1 MVENWEPQFEVYVFM
16 QVIKRPG
23 RRYCATL
30 KRCVIEPSESISED
44 QESHTLGETLESVRL
59 LYAGRFAMSGCM
71 RLSTASQTFVLPLQ
85 PSPYVSWQIVS
96 GGGAEGL
103 ILDTAGNL
111 LSSRYRERVSQHEAG
126 HFLVSYLLGVLPRAY
141 TLSSLNAL
149 TKYGALNVQAGT
161 RFVDYD
167 FQEEVKTGKLQ
178 SKVGGRINAD
188 LRAVTEAPCWELNQ
202 IRAGKQA
209 GSV

>member
-1 MVENWEPQFEVYVFM
+1 
-16 QVIKRPG
+16 
-23 RRYCATL
+23 
-30 KRCVIEPSESISED
+30 
-44 QESHTLGETLESVRL
+44 
-59 LYAGRFAMSGCM
+59 M
-71 RLSTASQTFVLPLQ
+71 RLSTPSQKFVLPIQ
-85 PSPYVSWQIVS
+85 PSPLFSWQIVN

-178 SKVGGRINAD
+178 SKVSDKTLVCVQQWRP
-188 LRAVTEAPCWELNQ
+188 LVE
-202 IRAGKQA
+202 
-209 GSV
+209 